1 MRKYCPVCHQPF
13 ETRYPKSVFCS
24 KPCKG
29 LASRVQATVQC
40 DGCGKTFEKYP
51 YLVRPTNYCSLRC
64 YHQSTNLKVETNCI
78 KCQKMFLVKKYSV
91 DHGHGQYCSRAC
103 QHLDYPQQ
111 VRIIC
116 KQCGGK
122 FAKPPSVAKLTHYC
136 SKACQDLGMSEF
148 EIHTCAQCKKQF
160 KIPMWEVRNGKGK
173 FCTRECFIKFN
184 GESSLEEKVRK
195 YLESKQIPFQQ
206 EVKFGRY
213 RADFLLT
220 GTKTI
225 IECDGEFW
233 HLRPQSKIRD
243 KKKDEYLHNLGY
255 QVFRLTGRQI
265 NEHFE
270 ESINS
275 LPLTNQFISAPP
287 RVLVQPR

>member
-1 MRKYCPVCHQPF
+1 MRKDCPVCQQPF
-13 ETRYPKSVFCS
+13 ETRYPKAIFCS

-29 LASRVQATVQC
+29 LASRIRTTVRC
-40 DGCGKTFEKYP
+40 DGCGKTFQKYP
-51 YLVRPTNYCSLRC
+51 YLVRPTNYCSMSC
-64 YHQSTNLKVETNCI
+64 YHLSTNLKIENVCI
-78 KCQKMFLVKKYSV
+78 KCHKNFLVKKYLV
-91 DHGHGQYCSRAC
+91 DQGYGQYCSRGC
-103 QHLDYPQQ
+103 QHSDYPQQ
-111 VRIIC
+111 VMMTC
-116 KQCGGK
+116 KQCGTNITK
-122 FAKPPSVAKLTHYC
+122 APSVAKLTHYC

-148 EIHTCAQCKKQF
+148 EMHICAHCKKEF

-195 YLESKQIPFQQ
+195 YLESKHVPFQQ
-206 EVKFGRY
+206 EVKFSRY

-233 HLRPQSKIRD
+233 HLRERNKISDHRKD
-243 KKKDEYLHNLGY
+243 KYLHSLGY

-265 NEHFE
+265 NEHFI
-270 ESINS
+270 ESMKS
-275 LPLTNQFISAPP
+275 LSLDNYSDKIIS
-287 RVLVQPR
+287 

>member
-1 MRKYCPVCHQPF
+1 MRKDCPVCHQPF
-13 ETRYPKSVFCS
+13 ETKYSKAIFCS

-29 LASRVQATVQC
+29 LASRLQATVIC
-40 DGCGKTFEKYP
+40 DGCGKEFNKYP
-51 YLVRPTNYCSLRC
+51 YLVRPTNYCSLKC
-64 YHQSTNLKVETNCI
+64 YHSSTNLRVEKVCM
-78 KCQKMFLVKKYSV
+78 KCGKEFLARKYLR
-91 DHGHGQYCSRAC
+91 DKGYGQYCSRKC
-103 QHLDYPQQ
+103 QHSDYPQQ
-111 VRIIC
+111 VIMTC
-116 KQCGGK
+116 KQCGVK
-122 FAKPPSVAKLTHYC
+122 FTKPPSVAKLTQYC

-148 EIHTCAQCKKQF
+148 EIHVCAQCKNEF

-173 FCTRECFIKFN
+173 FCTRECFIKFS

-195 YLESKQIPFQQ
+195 YLESKHVQFQQ

-243 KKKDEYLHNLGY
+243 KRKDEYLHNLGY

-265 NEHFE
+265 NEHFN
-270 ESINS
+270 ESMSS
-275 LPLTNQFISAPP
+275 L
-287 RVLVQPR
+287 RLVIKS